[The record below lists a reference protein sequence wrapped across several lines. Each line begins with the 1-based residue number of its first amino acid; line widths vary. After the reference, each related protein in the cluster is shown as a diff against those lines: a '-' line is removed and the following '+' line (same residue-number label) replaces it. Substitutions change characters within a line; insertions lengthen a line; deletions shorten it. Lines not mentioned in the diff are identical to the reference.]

1 MIMSKSLQLALCD
14 TQGQL
19 FELAAERGYSSEA
32 FIKAFM
38 TSQVAADM
46 DKDFHHVQ
54 WAGKAYIL
62 SRMEDELA
70 NQLTKEGEI
79 YDKETLY
86 WAGYIYRYWNF
97 YKNESSREIY
107 KQASAKT
114 MKVVYLMYHTMSPEM
129 AIDRLKDAYEEKKS
143 SDLLHAIDK
152 AKKIKDA
159 KEIVQKIDDLLADS
173 HLFRHQADSLYDQIS
188 RNTDYFLY
196 IEDAKRREGIK
207 GNIPFARLDYLPKRK
222 ALIVIRDAIKAFIIA
237 EIAKKENKDANT

>member
-70 NQLTKEGEI
+70 DQLTKEGEI

-97 YKNESSREIY
+97 YNGESSREIY
-107 KQASAKT
+107 KQAPTKT

-129 AIDRLKDAYEEKKS
+129 AIDRLKESYE
-143 SDLLHAIDK
+143 AIDK

-159 KEIVQKIDDLLADS
+159 EDTIQNINELLADS
-173 HLFRHQADSLYDQIS
+173 ALFRHQADSLYDKIS
-188 RNTDYFLY
+188 KNFDYAPF
-196 IEDAKRREGIK
+196 IATAKATSGMG
-207 GNIPFARLDYLPKRK
+207 GNIPFKQLPYQPKRN
-222 ALIVIRDAIKAFIIA
+222 ALVMIRDAIKVYV
-237 EIAKKENKDANT
+237 AKTIVD